1 MSKKN
6 KNKELL
12 KSINKELLLIY
23 LIFKNILKKQFVE
36 KI

>member
-23 LIFKNILKKQFVE
+23 LIFKKNINKT
-36 KI
+36 IC

>member
-1 MSKKN
+1 MNKKN
-6 KNKELL
+6 KNIELL

-23 LIFKNILKKQFVE
+23 LIFKNILIKQFVE

>member
-23 LIFKNILKKQFVE
+23 LIFKNILIKQFVE

>member
-6 KNKELL
+6 KNIELL

-23 LIFKNILKKQFVE
+23 LIFKNILIKQFVE